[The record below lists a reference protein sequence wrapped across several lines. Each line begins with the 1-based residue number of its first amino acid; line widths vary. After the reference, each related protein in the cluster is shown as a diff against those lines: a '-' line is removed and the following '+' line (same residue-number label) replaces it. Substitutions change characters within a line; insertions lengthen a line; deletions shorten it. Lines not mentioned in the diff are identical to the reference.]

1 MNKQEHKLESDI
13 METQHHP
20 SLRFLV
26 LGLIALLCSLST
38 AQAATVYTEDFEAGA
53 AGWSMD
59 NGVWEIGTPS
69 AGPAA
74 CAGGSAQ
81 CAGTVLDGKYPPEAD
96 SRLISSGL
104 VLPLVT
110 GTAEIHLRFW
120 QWFSYAIADSGV
132 AEGGYVQISVWDEAS
147 GAWTPWT
154 SVSDLIDRV

>member
-1 MNKQEHKLESDI
+1 MHKQEHKLESDI

-38 AQAATVYTEDFEAGA
+38 AQAATVYTEDFEAAA

-81 CAGTVLDGKYPPEAD
+81 CAGTVLGGNYPAYDD
-96 SRLISSGL
+96 SRLVSPTL
-104 VLPLVT
+104 QLPAAV
-110 GTAEIHLRFW
+110 GAEEVHLRFQ
-120 QWFSYAIADSGV
+120 QWFSYSGYDSGQ
-132 AEGGYVQISVWDEAS
+132 VQVSVWDEAAGTW
-147 GAWTPWT
+147 GAWENVGG
-154 SVSDLIDRV
+154 SV